1 MGYFVFSSYHTFLFQ
16 TLQTERLSPSPDH
29 LLHFLEMI
37 RFSLRFEIVQS
48 LQPTSWT
55 EIGNLVSCEADH
67 KLCFQNFK
75 VANHKHCWI
84 STGTC
89 KQSVKSINIFTIL
102 DPQGDNRNFSEIP
115 HRFACVNISCYVHN
129 NRSNVYGG
137 SSSLKVMRT
146 EKCVCLSGTQLK
158 AITVIITVKSTV

>member
-1 MGYFVFSSYHTFLFQ
+1 MGYFVFSSCHTFLFQ

-115 HRFACVNISCYVHN
+115 HRFACVNISCYVHIIA
-129 NRSNVYGG
+129 VMFMEGLQAWKLWE
-137 SSSLKVMRT
+137 LKSVS
-146 EKCVCLSGTQLK
+146 VCLAPNSRRSL
-158 AITVIITVKSTV
+158 